1 MLKLLSKKLRKNNKG
16 FTLVELIAVVAILG
30 ILAAIAVPRFT
41 ESRKKAAIS
50 AHEANVRTLI
60 NAANMYIAEEGVPN
74 TEHDDWSDE
83 EKALVWPEGEG
94 QKWKL
99 YLQEWPEI
107 PDGLVGMKYK
117 LGEEP
122 EGEEPEGEEPEGK
135 EPEGEEPEGKKPKE
149 ITSDTSYKLTI
160 NTNGEITVTPTTDI
174 VE

>member
-41 ESRKKAAIS
+41 VSRKKAAIS

-60 NAANMYIAEEGVPN
+60 NAANMYIVEEGVPN
-74 TEHDDWSDE
+74 TEHDDESGDE
-83 EKALVWPEGEG
+83 NVLVWSGDEG
-94 QKWKL
+94 QEWML

-117 LGEEP
+117 LGEED
-122 EGEEPEGEEPEGK
+122 EEIA
-135 EPEGEEPEGKKPKE
+135 
-149 ITSDTSYKLTI
+149 ITSQTSYELTI

>member
-74 TEHDDWSDE
+74 TEHADWSNE
-83 EKALVWPEGEG
+83 EEVLVWSGDEG
-94 QKWKL
+94 QKWTL

-107 PDGLVGMKYK
+107 PDGLPVEDVEEYRGDNGVPNSDGFKYQV
-117 LGEEP
+117 
-122 EGEEPEGEEPEGK
+122 
-135 EPEGEEPEGKKPKE
+135 
-149 ITSDTSYKLTI
+149 TI
-160 NTNGEITVTPTTDI
+160 SENGEIEVMI
-174 VE
+174 VNKKNE

>member
-60 NAANMYIAEEGVPN
+60 NAASMYIAEEGVPN
-74 TEHDDWSDE
+74 TEHADWSE
-83 EKALVWPEGEG
+83 VEKVLVWSGDEG
-94 QKWKL
+94 QKWTL

-117 LGEEP
+117 LG
-122 EGEEPEGEEPEGK
+122 
-135 EPEGEEPEGKKPKE
+135 KKTE
-149 ITSDTSYKLTI
+149 AITSGISYELTI

-174 VE
+174 EE

>member
-16 FTLVELIAVVAILG
+16 FTLVELIAVLAILG

-74 TEHDDWSDE
+74 TEHADWSE
-83 EKALVWPEGEG
+83 VENVLVWPEGEG
-94 QKWKL
+94 PKWTL

-107 PDGLVGMKYK
+107 PDGLPAKDVEEYNGDNGVLNSDGFKYQV
-117 LGEEP
+117 
-122 EGEEPEGEEPEGK
+122 
-135 EPEGEEPEGKKPKE
+135 
-149 ITSDTSYKLTI
+149 TI
-160 NTNGEITVTPTTDI
+160 SKNGEIKVMI
-174 VE
+174 VKKMNEQK

>member
-60 NAANMYIAEEGVPN
+60 NAANMYIVDYGFPSGEINWTGDDKNPAQN
-74 TEHDDWSDE
+74 TGDDENPAQNTGDDE
-83 EKALVWPEGEG
+83 NPA
-94 QKWKL
+94 QNIDDTWKD

-107 PDGLVGMKYK
+107 PDGLPAKRK
-117 LGEEP
+117 TL
-122 EGEEPEGEEPEGK
+122 K
-135 EPEGEEPEGKKPKE
+135 
-149 ITSDTSYKLTI
+149 S
-160 NTNGEITVTPTTDI
+160 TVIIMVCLI
-174 VE
+174 VMVLNIK

>member
-60 NAANMYIAEEGVPN
+60 NAANMYIVDYGLP
-74 TEHDDWSDE
+74 SDE
-83 EKALVWPEGEG
+83 NSPINWTGDDKNPA
-94 QKWKL
+94 QNIDDTWKD

-107 PDGLVGMKYK
+107 PDGLPAKDVEEYSGDNGVLNSDGFKYQV
-117 LGEEP
+117 
-122 EGEEPEGEEPEGK
+122 
-135 EPEGEEPEGKKPKE
+135 
-149 ITSDTSYKLTI
+149 TI
-160 NTNGEITVTPTTDI
+160 SENGEIEVMI
-174 VE
+174 VKKTNE

>member
-74 TEHDDWSDE
+74 TEHADWSKK
-83 EKALVWPEGEG
+83 EKALVWSGDKE
-94 QKWKL
+94 QKWTL

-117 LGEEP
+117 LGEED
-122 EGEEPEGEEPEGK
+122 EGIA
-135 EPEGEEPEGKKPKE
+135 
-149 ITSDTSYKLTI
+149 ITSGTSYKLTI

-174 VE
+174 EE